1 MFRCAALLMI
11 SVALAVAQGPEPQH
25 PWHPKPPAAGASV
38 ETGADWIDI
47 MPDASFKGWTRLLF
61 GRSDPMA
68 ERSQWRVDDRVLICE
83 GDGGHE
89 WLRWDRELGDFIFQ
103 AEWRFTKLPGEP
115 RYNSGILVRASAD
128 GKLWHQAQAG
138 SSSAGYLFGETP
150 VGGAV
155 KRINLRKDGPTLV
168 RPAGEWNSYE
178 LRAAGRTI
186 TLTVNGEVA
195 SEFTEC
201 EVPRGYIGLEAE
213 GYRIEFRNL
222 RVKPLVPK
230 VE

>member
-1 MFRCAALLMI
+1 MFRCAALLII

-47 MPDASFKGWTRLLF
+47 MPDASFKGWTRLPF
-61 GRSDPMA
+61 GNSDPLA
-68 ERSQWRVDDRVLICE
+68 ERSQWRVVNRVLICE

-103 AEWRFTKLPGEP
+103 AEWRLPKLPGEP
-115 RYNSGILVRASAD
+115 RYSSGILVRASAD
-128 GKLWHQAQAG
+128 GKLWHQAQVG
-138 SSSAGYLFGETP
+138 SSSGGYLFGETL

-168 RPAGEWNSYE
+168 RPAGEWNLSE

-222 RVKPLVPK
+222 RVKPLVPR
-230 VE
+230 